1 MKISIRVLKVSFLI
15 SLLYL
20 LSPFF
25 VDYFWN
31 EFTIVG
37 WLAIGNYNND
47 YIDGFSRSI
56 IYAFYFFPIIYLSIS
71 IFFTIIRTENLEAR
85 LKLQFKALKI
95 DKIIFLFLI
104 LLYIIGFY
112 FKLGITGVETPTEY
126 KISGLLHYFRS
137 YIILVFIIYYLM
149 TSNAS
154 LTMIVIYSLVAGLTA
169 SSRFVGFMPLILFII
184 FSYLNPIINFNRYRI
199 TAFLSIIFI
208 FIIITYS
215 RTWVYSEYIDEV
227 DIEHNI
233 DVLLNILNQLFLRV
247 GVGRDVVLSTEV
259 LQTGVCME
267 YFKFFWTG
275 YSCNI
280 PSLDFYGIDLEG
292 SNFGL
297 QAPTFASFYVLSG
310 SIEIQIIIY
319 LLFLLQIFSSGI
331 IHINLARLNN
341 LYYIFSIFSWLLS
354 LIFIFVGPLLFFNYL
369 LFFNIL
375 LLLVNLV
382 YRSRFIKVIK
392 I

>member
-137 YIILVFIIYYLM
+137 YVILVFIVYYLM

-247 GVGRDVVLSTEV
+247 GVGRDVILSTEV
-259 LQTGVCME
+259 LKTGVCME